1 MPSDA
6 PPSTSA
12 AGERAGSTQLVFAR
26 LSAPRLIVLAF
37 AGLILVGTL
46 LLKIPAANNGISWL
60 DAFFESVSAV
70 TVTGLQA
77 VVPAEDFTPLGQGI
91 LAALIQL
98 GGLGIMTATTVGALL
113 IGRRMG
119 FRELLVVREELAS
132 PDSPRNVA
140 RLVGQVALITI
151 LVEIVGVV
159 ILAVH
164 FAIKGFAIPTALG
177 FGVFHTIAA
186 FCNAGFDIF
195 SRGTAAYAGDWVV
208 NLTLIYLIIAGG
220 LGFPVLVNLY
230 YYRRIRRLTLQ
241 SKLVLITTAVLL
253 VAGVLSVAALE
264 WTNPR
269 TLGGEPLGTKVLM
282 SLFQGVTPRTAGFAT
297 VTYSDMRD
305 PTLAIQIALMFIG
318 TAPVSTG
325 GGIKVTTVAL
335 IFLILL
341 SQVRGHEEVTA
352 FGRRIPASLIA
363 KSVTVMTLSTLL
375 VSGATLALMISD
387 DVAFFPALFEIT
399 SAYGTVGLS
408 LGPGYG
414 LATELSAF
422 GKILLAFVMF
432 AGRVGPITVV
442 LALSERTKPRRY
454 TYPEEDIAIG

>member
-1 MPSDA
+1 
-6 PPSTSA
+6 
-12 AGERAGSTQLVFAR
+12 VFPR

-37 AGLILVGTL
+37 AGLVVVGTL

-70 TVTGLQA
+70 TVTGLQT
-77 VVPAEDFTPLGQGI
+77 VVPARDFTPLGQAI

-98 GGLGIMTATTVGALL
+98 GGLGIMTLATVGALL

-119 FRELLVVREELAS
+119 FRDLLVVREELAS

-140 RLVGQVALITI
+140 RLVGQVALITL
-151 LVEIVGVV
+151 LVEVVGVV
-159 ILAVH
+159 ILTVH
-164 FAIKGFAIPTALG
+164 FALEGHGLG
-177 FGVFHTIAA
+177 SLGLAVFHSIAA

-195 SRGTAAYAGDWVV
+195 ENGMASYAGDWTL
-208 NLTLIYLIIAGG
+208 NLTLIYLITAGG

-230 YYRRIRRLTLQ
+230 YYPRIRRLTLQ
-241 SKLVLITTAVLL
+241 SKLVLITSAVLVL
-253 VAGVLSVAALE
+253 VGVLSVALLE

-305 PTLAIQIALMFIG
+305 PTLGVQIALMFIG

-325 GGIKVTTVAL
+325 GGIKVTTLAL
-335 IFLILL
+335 IFLIFLTQL
-341 SQVRGHEEVTA
+341 RGQEEISA
-352 FGRRIPASLIA
+352 FGRRIPRSLIA

-375 VSGATLALMISD
+375 VFGAALVLMISD
-387 DVAFFPALFEIT
+387 EVSFLTSLFEVT
-399 SAYGTVGLS
+399 SAFGTVGLS

-414 LATELSAF
+414 LATELGAF
-422 GKILLAFVMF
+422 GKILLALVMF
-432 AGRVGPITVV
+432 AGRVGPITLVV
-442 LALSERTKPRRY
+442 ALSQRSKPRRY
-454 TYPEEDIAIG
+454 TYPEEEIAIG

>member
-1 MPSDA
+1 MFP
-6 PPSTSA
+6 
-12 AGERAGSTQLVFAR
+12 R

-37 AGLILVGTL
+37 AGLILLGTL
-46 LLKIPAANNGISWL
+46 LLKIPAANNGISWT

-77 VVPAEDFTPLGQGI
+77 VIPAKDFTPFGQGV
-91 LAALIQL
+91 LAVLIQL

-119 FRELLVVREELAS
+119 FRDLLIVREELAS
-132 PDSPRNVA
+132 PDSPGNVA
-140 RLVGQVALITI
+140 RLIGQVALITL
-151 LVEIVGVV
+151 LVELVGVV
-159 ILAVH
+159 ILTVR
-164 FAIKGFAIPTALG
+164 FALQGHGLG
-177 FGVFHTIAA
+177 SLGLGIFHTIAA

-195 SRGTAAYAGDWVV
+195 EQGVASYAGDPTV

-230 YYRRIRRLTLQ
+230 YYPRIRRLTLQ

-253 VAGVLSVAALE
+253 AVGILSVALLE

-335 IFLILL
+335 LFLIILA
-341 SQVRGHEEVTA
+341 QARGQEEVRA
-352 FGRRIPASLIA
+352 FGRRIPRSLIA
-363 KSVTVMTLSTLL
+363 KSVAVMTLSTLL
-375 VSGATLALMISD
+375 VFGAALVLMISD
-387 DVAFFPALFEIT
+387 GVTFLPALFEVT
-399 SAYGTVGLS
+399 SAFGTVGLS

-414 LATELSAF
+414 LATQLSTF
-422 GKILLAFVMF
+422 GKILLALVMF

-442 LALSERTKPRRY
+442 LALSARTKPRRY

>member
-1 MPSDA
+1 LFP
-6 PPSTSA
+6 
-12 AGERAGSTQLVFAR
+12 R

-37 AGLILVGTL
+37 AGLIVLGTL
-46 LLKIPAANNGISWL
+46 LLKIPAANNGISWT

-77 VVPAEDFTPLGQGI
+77 VVPARDFTPLGQGI
-91 LAALIQL
+91 LAVLIQL

-113 IGRRMG
+113 VGRRMG
-119 FRELLVVREELAS
+119 FRDLLVVREELAS
-132 PDSPRNVA
+132 PGSPRNVA
-140 RLVGQVALITI
+140 RLIGQVAFITF
-151 LVEIVGVV
+151 LVELVG
-159 ILAVH
+159 AVALTIR
-164 FAIKGFAIPTALG
+164 FALEGHGLG
-177 FGVFHTIAA
+177 SLGLGIFHTIAA

-195 SRGTAAYAGDWVV
+195 EQGTASYAGDWTV

-230 YYRRIRRLTLQ
+230 YYPRVRRLTLQ
-241 SKLVLITTAVLL
+241 SKLVLIVT
-253 VAGVLSVAALE
+253 GVLIVLGVMSVALLE

-269 TLGGEPLGTKVLM
+269 TLGGEPLDTRVLM

-305 PTLAIQIALMFIG
+305 PTLAVQIALMFIG

-335 IFLILL
+335 LFLILL
-341 SQVRGHEEVTA
+341 AQVRGQEEVTA
-352 FGRRIPASLIA
+352 FGRRIPRSLIA

-375 VSGATLALMISD
+375 VFGAALALMISD
-387 DVAFFPALFEIT
+387 NIAFFTALFEVT
-399 SAYGTVGLS
+399 SAFGTVGLS

-414 LATELSAF
+414 LAAELSTF

>member
-1 MPSDA
+1 
-6 PPSTSA
+6 
-12 AGERAGSTQLVFAR
+12 
-26 LSAPRLIVLAF
+26 LIVVAF
-37 AGLILVGTL
+37 AGLILLGTL
-46 LLKIPAANNGISWL
+46 LLKIPAANDDVSWM

-77 VVPAEDFTPLGQGI
+77 VVPARDFTPFGQAI
-91 LAALIQL
+91 LAGLMQL

-113 IGRRMG
+113 IGGRMG
-119 FRELLVVREELAS
+119 FRDLLVIREELAS

-140 RLVGQVALITI
+140 RLVGQIALITL
-151 LVEIVGVV
+151 LVEAVGAV
-159 ILAVH
+159 ILTVH
-164 FAIKGFAIPTALG
+164 FVLEGHGLG
-177 FGVFHTIAA
+177 SLGLGLFHTVAA
-186 FCNAGFDIF
+186 FCNSGFDIF
-195 SRGTAAYAGDWVV
+195 EEGTAFYAGDWTV

-230 YYRRIRRLTLQ
+230 HYRRIRRLTLQ

-253 VAGVLSVAALE
+253 AVGVLSVAALE

-269 TLGGEPLGTKVLM
+269 TLGGEPLGTRVLM

-325 GGIKVTTVAL
+325 GGIKVTTLALVFL
-335 IFLILL
+335 IFL
-341 SQVRGHEEVTA
+341 SQMRGHEEVSV
-352 FGRRIPASLIA
+352 FGRRIPRSLIA
-363 KSVTVMTLSTLL
+363 KSLTVLSLSVLL
-375 VSGATLALMISD
+375 VSGAALALMISD
-387 DVAFFPALFEIT
+387 EVPFFTALFEVT
-399 SAYGTVGLS
+399 SAFGTVGLS
-408 LGPGYG
+408 LGSGYG

-422 GKILLAFVMF
+422 GKLLLAFVMF
-432 AGRVGPITVV
+432 AGRVGPITIVV
-442 LALSERTKPRRY
+442 ALGERSKPRRY

>member
-1 MPSDA
+1 LFP
-6 PPSTSA
+6 
-12 AGERAGSTQLVFAR
+12 R

-37 AGLILVGTL
+37 AGLIVLGTF
-46 LLKIPAANNGISWL
+46 LLKIPAANNGISWT

-77 VVPAEDFTPLGQGI
+77 VIPARDFTPLGQGI
-91 LAALIQL
+91 LAVLIQL
-98 GGLGIMTATTVGALL
+98 GGLGIMTATTVAALL

-119 FRELLVVREELAS
+119 FRDLLVVREELAS

-140 RLVGQVALITI
+140 RLIGQVAFITF
-151 LVEIVGVV
+151 LVELVG
-159 ILAVH
+159 AVALMIR
-164 FAIKGFAIPTALG
+164 FALEGHGLG
-177 FGVFHTIAA
+177 SLGLGVFHTIAA

-195 SRGTAAYAGDWVV
+195 EQGTASYAGDPTV

-230 YYRRIRRLTLQ
+230 YYPRVRRLTLQ
-241 SKLVLITTAVLL
+241 SKLVLIVT
-253 VAGVLSVAALE
+253 GVLIVLGVMSVALLE

-269 TLGGEPLGTKVLM
+269 TLGGEPLGTRILM

-305 PTLAIQIALMFIG
+305 PTLAVQIALMFIG
-318 TAPVSTG
+318 TAPISTG
-325 GGIKVTTVAL
+325 GGIKVTTLAL
-335 IFLILL
+335 LFLIILA
-341 SQVRGHEEVTA
+341 QVRGQEEVTA
-352 FGRRIPASLIA
+352 FGRRIPRSLIA

-375 VSGATLALMISD
+375 VFGAALALMISD
-387 DVAFFPALFEIT
+387 NIAFFTALFEVT
-399 SAYGTVGLS
+399 SAFGTVGLS

-414 LATELSAF
+414 LATELSTF

>member
-1 MPSDA
+1 LFP
-6 PPSTSA
+6 
-12 AGERAGSTQLVFAR
+12 R

-37 AGLILVGTL
+37 AGLVLVGTL
-46 LLKIPAANNGISWL
+46 LLKIPAANNGISWT
-60 DAFFESVSAV
+60 DAFFESASAV

-77 VVPAEDFTPLGQGI
+77 VIPAKDFTPLGQAI
-91 LAALIQL
+91 LAVLIQL

-119 FRELLVVREELAS
+119 FRDLLIVREELAS

-140 RLVGQVALITI
+140 RLVGQVAFITF
-151 LVEIVGVV
+151 LVELVGMV
-159 ILAVH
+159 
-164 FAIKGFAIPTALG
+164 ALTIRFSFEG
-177 FGVFHTIAA
+177 HGWGSLGLGAFHTIAA

-195 SRGTAAYAGDWVV
+195 EQGTAFYAGDWTV

-230 YYRRIRRLTLQ
+230 YYPRIRRLTLQ

-253 VAGVLSVAALE
+253 VIGISSVALLE

-269 TLGGEPLGTKVLM
+269 TLGGEPLGTRVLM
-282 SLFQGVTPRTAGFAT
+282 SLFQGVTPRTAGFST

-305 PTLAIQIALMFIG
+305 PTLATQIVLMFIG
-318 TAPVSTG
+318 SAPVSTG

-335 IFLILL
+335 IFLIFLA
-341 SQVRGHEEVTA
+341 QVRGHEEVSA
-352 FGRRIPASLIA
+352 FGRSIPRSLIA
-363 KSVTVMTLSTLL
+363 KSLTVLSLSVLL
-375 VSGATLALMISD
+375 VAGAALALMVSD
-387 DVAFFPALFEIT
+387 NVPFLPALFEVT
-399 SAYGTVGLS
+399 SAFGTVGLS

-422 GKILLAFVMF
+422 GKILLALVMF
-432 AGRVGPITVV
+432 AGRVGPITVI

>member
-1 MPSDA
+1 LFP
-6 PPSTSA
+6 
-12 AGERAGSTQLVFAR
+12 R

-37 AGLILVGTL
+37 AGLILLGTL
-46 LLKIPAANNGISWL
+46 LLKIPAANNGISWT

-77 VVPAEDFTPLGQGI
+77 VVPAEAFTPLGQGI
-91 LAALIQL
+91 LAVLIQL
-98 GGLGIMTATTVGALL
+98 GGLGIMTAATVGALL

-119 FRELLVVREELAS
+119 FRDLLVVREELAS

-140 RLVGQVALITI
+140 RLVGQVAFITF
-151 LVEIVGVV
+151 LVELVG
-159 ILAVH
+159 AVALTVR
-164 FAIKGFAIPTALG
+164 FAIEGHGLG
-177 FGVFHTIAA
+177 SLGLGIFHTIAA

-195 SRGTAAYAGDWVV
+195 EQGTASYAGDPTV

-230 YYRRIRRLTLQ
+230 HYRRVRRLTLQ
-241 SKLVLITTAVLL
+241 SKLVLIVTGVLL
-253 VAGVLSVAALE
+253 LVGILSVALLE

-297 VTYSDMRD
+297 VTYSEMRD
-305 PTLAIQIALMFIG
+305 PTLAIQAVLMFIG

-335 IFLILL
+335 LFLIILA
-341 SQVRGHEEVTA
+341 QVRGQEEVRA
-352 FGRRIPASLIA
+352 FGRKIPRSLIA

-375 VSGATLALMISD
+375 VFGAALALMISD
-387 DVAFFPALFEIT
+387 DIPAFTALFEVT
-399 SAYGTVGLS
+399 SGFGTVGLS

-414 LATELSAF
+414 LATELGTF

-442 LALSERTKPRRY
+442 VALSERSKPSRY

>member
-1 MPSDA
+1 LFP
-6 PPSTSA
+6 
-12 AGERAGSTQLVFAR
+12 R
-26 LSAPRLIVLAF
+26 LSPPRLIVLAF
-37 AGLILVGTL
+37 GGLILAGTL

-60 DAFFESVSAV
+60 DAFFESTSAV

-77 VVPAEDFTPLGQGI
+77 VTPAKDFTPLGQAI
-91 LAALIQL
+91 LAVLIQL
-98 GGLGIMTATTVGALL
+98 GGLGIMTATTVAALL

-119 FRELLVVREELAS
+119 FRDLLVIREELAS
-132 PDSPRNVA
+132 PDAPRNVA
-140 RLVGQVALITI
+140 RLVGQVAFITF
-151 LVEIVGVV
+151 LVEVVGMVALTV
-159 ILAVH
+159 R
-164 FAIKGFAIPTALG
+164 FALEGHGWGSLG
-177 FGVFHTIAA
+177 LGIFHTIAA

-195 SRGTAAYAGDWVV
+195 EEGTASYAGDWTV
-208 NLTLIYLIIAGG
+208 NLTLIYLMIAGG

-230 YYRRIRRLTLQ
+230 YYPRIRRLTLQ
-241 SKLVLITTAVLL
+241 SKLVLIVTAVLL
-253 VAGVLSVAALE
+253 VFGVLSVALLE

-269 TLGGEPLGTKVLM
+269 TLGGEPLGTKILM

-297 VTYSDMRD
+297 VTYSDMRE
-305 PTLAIQIALMFIG
+305 PTLAVQITLMFIG

-341 SQVRGHEEVTA
+341 AQVRGHEEVTA
-352 FGRRIPASLIA
+352 FRRRIPASLIA

-387 DVAFFPALFEIT
+387 DVSFLTALFELT
-399 SAYGTVGLS
+399 SAFGTVGLS

-414 LATELSAF
+414 LATELSPF
-422 GKILLAFVMF
+422 GKILEALVMF
-432 AGRVGPITVV
+432 AGRVGPITVI
-442 LALSERTKPRRY
+442 LALSERNKPRLY

>member
-1 MPSDA
+1 MFP
-6 PPSTSA
+6 
-12 AGERAGSTQLVFAR
+12 R

-37 AGLILVGTL
+37 AALVLIGTL
-46 LLKIPAANNGISWL
+46 LLKIPAANNGISWM

-77 VVPAEDFTPLGQGI
+77 VVPAEDFTPLGQAI
-91 LAALIQL
+91 LAGLIQL
-98 GGLGIMTATTVGALL
+98 GGLGIMTLATVGALL

-119 FRELLVVREELAS
+119 FRDLLVVREELAS
-132 PDSPRNVA
+132 PDSPRNIL

-151 LVEIVGVV
+151 LVEAVGVV
-159 ILAVH
+159 ILTVRFAVAGH
-164 FAIKGFAIPTALG
+164 GVGSLG
-177 FGVFHTIAA
+177 LGLFHSIAA

-195 SRGTAAYAGDWVV
+195 EGGMATYAGDWTV

-230 YYRRIRRLTLQ
+230 YYRRVRRLTLQ
-241 SKLVLITTAVLL
+241 SKLVLITSAVLL
-253 VAGVLSVAALE
+253 VVGVLSVALLE

-282 SLFQGVTPRTAGFAT
+282 SLFQGVSPRTAGFAT
-297 VTYSDMRD
+297 VTYSEMHD
-305 PTLAIQIALMFIG
+305 PTLMVQMALMFIG

-335 IFLILL
+335 LFLILL
-341 SQVRGHEEVTA
+341 SQVRGHEDISA
-352 FGRRIPASLIA
+352 FGRRIPRSLIA

-375 VSGATLALMISD
+375 VVGAALALMISAE
-387 DVAFFPALFEIT
+387 VSLLTSLFEIT
-399 SAYGTVGLS
+399 SAFGTVGLS

-414 LATELSAF
+414 LATELGPF
-422 GKILLAFVMF
+422 GKILLALVMF
-432 AGRVGPITVV
+432 AGRVGPITLAV
-442 LALSERTKPRRY
+442 ALSERNKPRRY
-454 TYPEEDIAIG
+454 SYPEEEIAIG

>member
-1 MPSDA
+1 MFP
-6 PPSTSA
+6 
-12 AGERAGSTQLVFAR
+12 R

-37 AGLILVGTL
+37 AGLIVIGTF

-77 VVPAEDFTPLGQGI
+77 VVPADDFTPLGQGI
-91 LAALIQL
+91 LAVLIQL
-98 GGLGIMTATTVGALL
+98 GGLGIMTLATVGALL
-113 IGRRMG
+113 IGHRMG

-140 RLVGQVALITI
+140 RLVGQVALISL
-151 LVEIVGVV
+151 LVEIVGAV
-159 ILAVH
+159 ILTIR
-164 FAIKGFAIPTALG
+164 FALEGHG
-177 FGVFHTIAA
+177 FGSIGLGLFHTVAA

-195 SRGTAAYAGDWVV
+195 EEGTASYAGDPTV

-230 YYRRIRRLTLQ
+230 YYPRIRRLTLG

-253 VAGVLSVAALE
+253 LVGVASVALLE
-264 WTNPR
+264 WTNQR

-305 PTLAIQIALMFIG
+305 PTLAVQMALMFIG
-318 TAPVSTG
+318 TAPISTG

-335 IFLILL
+335 LFLILL
-341 SQVRGHEEVTA
+341 AQVRGHEEISA
-352 FGRRIPASLIA
+352 FGRRIPRSLIA

-375 VSGATLALMISD
+375 VCGAALALMISD
-387 DVAFFPALFEIT
+387 DLTFLEALFEVT
-399 SAYGTVGLS
+399 SAFGTVGLS

-414 LATELSAF
+414 FATEISPF
-422 GKILLAFVMF
+422 GKILLAVIMF
-432 AGRVGPITVV
+432 AGRVGPITLVV
-442 LALSERTKPRRY
+442 ALSQRSKPHRY
-454 TYPEEDIAIG
+454 AYPEEEIAIG

>member
-1 MPSDA
+1 
-6 PPSTSA
+6 
-12 AGERAGSTQLVFAR
+12 VFPR

-37 AGLILVGTL
+37 AGLIAVGTL
-46 LLKIPAANNGISWL
+46 LLKIPAANNGITWM

-77 VVPAEDFTPLGQGI
+77 VTPAETFTPFGQFI

-98 GGLGIMTATTVGALL
+98 GGLGIMTLATVGALL

-119 FRELLVVREELAS
+119 FRDLLVVREELAS

-140 RLVGQVALITI
+140 RLVGQVALITL

-159 ILAVH
+159 ILTVR
-164 FAIKGFAIPTALG
+164 FALQGHGIGSLGLAL
-177 FGVFHTIAA
+177 FHSIAA

-195 SRGTAAYAGDWVV
+195 EGGMATYASDWTV

-230 YYRRIRRLTLQ
+230 HYRRVRRLTLQ
-241 SKLVLITTAVLL
+241 SKLVLITTAAML
-253 VAGVLSVAALE
+253 VFGIASVALFE

-269 TLGGEPLGTKVLM
+269 TLGGEPFGTQVLM
-282 SLFQGVTPRTAGFAT
+282 SLFQGVSPRTAGFAT
-297 VTYSDMRD
+297 VTYSEMRET
-305 PTLAIQIALMFIG
+305 TLATQISLMFVG

-335 IFLILL
+335 IFLIMLA
-341 SQVRGHEEVTA
+341 QVRGQEEVSA
-352 FGRRIPASLIA
+352 FGRRIPRSLIA
-363 KSVTVMTLSTLL
+363 KSVTIMTLSTLL
-375 VSGATLALMISD
+375 VSGAALALMVSEKID
-387 DVAFFPALFEIT
+387 FLVALFEVT
-399 SAYGTVGLS
+399 SAFGTVGLS

-414 LATELSAF
+414 LATEASPF
-422 GKILLAFVMF
+422 GKILLAAIMF

-442 LALSERTKPRRY
+442 LALSERSRPRKY
-454 TYPEEDIAIG
+454 TYPEEEIAIG

>member
-1 MPSDA
+1 
-6 PPSTSA
+6 
-12 AGERAGSTQLVFAR
+12 VFPR

-37 AGLILVGTL
+37 AGLVVVGTL
-46 LLKIPAANNGISWL
+46 LLKIPAANNGISWM

-77 VVPAEDFTPLGQGI
+77 VIPAKDFTPLGQAI
-91 LAALIQL
+91 LAGLIQL
-98 GGLGIMTATTVGALL
+98 GGLGIMTLATVAALL

-119 FRELLVVREELAS
+119 FRDLLVVREELAS

-140 RLVGQVALITI
+140 RLVGQVALITL
-151 LVEIVGVV
+151 LVEVVGVV
-159 ILAVH
+159 ILTVR
-164 FAIKGFAIPTALG
+164 FALG
-177 FGVFHTIAA
+177 GHGIGSLGLGLFHTIAA

-195 SRGTAAYAGDWVV
+195 ENGMGSYAGDWTV

-230 YYRRIRRLTLQ
+230 YYRRVRRLTLQ

-253 VAGVLSVAALE
+253 VLGVLSVALLE

-305 PTLAIQIALMFIG
+305 PTLAVQMALMFIG

-335 IFLILL
+335 IWLIFLTQI
-341 SQVRGHEEVTA
+341 RGQEEISA
-352 FGRRIPASLIA
+352 FGRRIPRSLIA
-363 KSVTVMTLSTLL
+363 KSLTVLSLSVLL
-375 VSGATLALMISD
+375 VNLAALALMVSD
-387 DVAFFPALFEIT
+387 GVPFLASLFEVT
-399 SAYGTVGLS
+399 SAFGTVGLS

-414 LATELSAF
+414 LATELGPF
-422 GKILLAFVMF
+422 GKILLALVMF
-432 AGRVGPITVV
+432 AGRVGPITLAV
-442 LALSERTKPRRY
+442 ALSQRSKPRRY
-454 TYPEEDIAIG
+454 SYPEEEIAIG

>member
-1 MPSDA
+1 MFP
-6 PPSTSA
+6 
-12 AGERAGSTQLVFAR
+12 R

-37 AGLILVGTL
+37 AGLVLLGTL
-46 LLKIPAANNGISWL
+46 LLKIPAANNGISWM

-77 VVPAEDFTPLGQGI
+77 VIPAEDFTPLGQAI
-91 LAALIQL
+91 LAGLIQL
-98 GGLGIMTATTVGALL
+98 GGLGIMTLATVAALL

-119 FRELLVVREELAS
+119 FRDLLVVREELAS

-140 RLVGQVALITI
+140 RLVGQVALITL
-151 LVEIVGVV
+151 LVEVVGVV
-159 ILAVH
+159 ILTVR
-164 FAIKGFAIPTALG
+164 FAFGGHGIGSLG
-177 FGVFHTIAA
+177 LGLFHTIAA

-195 SRGTAAYAGDWVV
+195 ENGTASYAGDWTV

-230 YYRRIRRLTLQ
+230 YYRRVRRLTLQ

-253 VAGVLSVAALE
+253 VLGVLSVALLE

-305 PTLAIQIALMFIG
+305 PTLAVQMALMFIG

-335 IFLILL
+335 IWLIFLT
-341 SQVRGHEEVTA
+341 QVRGQVEISA
-352 FGRRIPASLIA
+352 FGRRIPRSLVA
-363 KSVTVMTLSTLL
+363 KSLTVLSLSVLL
-375 VSGATLALMISD
+375 VNLAALALMVSD
-387 DVAFFPALFEIT
+387 GVPFLASLFEVT
-399 SAYGTVGLS
+399 SAFGTVGLS

-414 LATELSAF
+414 LATELSPF
-422 GKILLAFVMF
+422 GKILLALVMF
-432 AGRVGPITVV
+432 AGRVGPITLVV
-442 LALSERTKPRRY
+442 ALSERNKPRRY
-454 TYPEEDIAIG
+454 SYPEEEIAIG

>member
-1 MPSDA
+1 
-6 PPSTSA
+6 
-12 AGERAGSTQLVFAR
+12 VFPR

-37 AGLILVGTL
+37 AGLVVLGTL
-46 LLKIPAANNGISWL
+46 LLKIPAANNGISWM

-77 VVPAEDFTPLGQGI
+77 VIPAKDFTPLGQAI
-91 LAALIQL
+91 LAGLIQL
-98 GGLGIMTATTVGALL
+98 GGLGIMTLATVAALL

-119 FRELLVVREELAS
+119 FRDLLAVREELAS

-140 RLVGQVALITI
+140 RLVGQVAVITL
-151 LVEIVGVV
+151 LVEVVGVV
-159 ILAVH
+159 ILTVR
-164 FAIKGFAIPTALG
+164 FALG
-177 FGVFHTIAA
+177 GHGIGSLGLGLFHTIAA

-195 SRGTAAYAGDWVV
+195 ENGTASYAGDWTV

-230 YYRRIRRLTLQ
+230 YYRRVRRLTLQ

-253 VAGVLSVAALE
+253 VLGVLSVALLE

-305 PTLAIQIALMFIG
+305 PTLAVQMALMFIG

-335 IFLILL
+335 IWLIFLT
-341 SQVRGHEEVTA
+341 QVRGQVEISA
-352 FGRRIPASLIA
+352 FGRQIPRSLIA
-363 KSVTVMTLSTLL
+363 KTVTVMTLSTLL
-375 VSGATLALMISD
+375 VWGATLVLMISD
-387 DVAFFPALFEIT
+387 DVHLFTALFEIT
-399 SAYGTVGLS
+399 SAFGTVGLS
-408 LGPGYG
+408 LGPDYG
-414 LATELSAF
+414 LATELGPF
-422 GKILLAFVMF
+422 GKILLALVMF
-432 AGRVGPITVV
+432 AGRVGPITLAV
-442 LALSERTKPRRY
+442 ALSQRSKPRRY
-454 TYPEEDIAIG
+454 RYPEEEIAIG

>member
-1 MPSDA
+1 MFP
-6 PPSTSA
+6 
-12 AGERAGSTQLVFAR
+12 R

-37 AGLILVGTL
+37 AALVLIGTL
-46 LLKIPAANNGISWL
+46 LLKIPAANNGISWM

-77 VVPAEDFTPLGQGI
+77 VVPAEDFTPLGQAI
-91 LAALIQL
+91 LAGLIQL
-98 GGLGIMTATTVGALL
+98 GGLGIMTLATVGALL

-119 FRELLVVREELAS
+119 FRDLLVVREELAS
-132 PDSPRNVA
+132 PDSPRNVL

-151 LVEIVGVV
+151 LVEAVGVV
-159 ILAVH
+159 ILTVRFAVAGH
-164 FAIKGFAIPTALG
+164 GVGSLG
-177 FGVFHTIAA
+177 LGLFHSIAA

-195 SRGTAAYAGDWVV
+195 EGGMATYAGDWTV

-230 YYRRIRRLTLQ
+230 YYRRVRRLTLQ
-241 SKLVLITTAVLL
+241 SKLVLITSAVLL
-253 VAGVLSVAALE
+253 VVGVLSVALLE

-282 SLFQGVTPRTAGFAT
+282 SLFQGVSPRTAGFAT
-297 VTYSDMRD
+297 VTYSEMRD
-305 PTLAIQIALMFIG
+305 PTLMVQMALMFIG

-335 IFLILL
+335 LFLILL
-341 SQVRGHEEVTA
+341 SQVRGHEDISA
-352 FGRRIPASLIA
+352 FGRRIPRSLIA

-375 VSGATLALMISD
+375 VVGAALALMISAE
-387 DVAFFPALFEIT
+387 VSLLTSLFEIT
-399 SAYGTVGLS
+399 SAFGTVGLS

-414 LATELSAF
+414 LATELGPF
-422 GKILLAFVMF
+422 GKILLALVMF
-432 AGRVGPITVV
+432 AGRVGPITLAV
-442 LALSERTKPRRY
+442 ALSERNKPRRY
-454 TYPEEDIAIG
+454 SYPEEEIAIG